1 LALLQTPQ
9 SGSSADGGGVPCQI
23 VAFTNMK
30 LQLEGG
36 LQHPDCNQTKTI
48 LCQLSDVHL
57 KKRGG
62 DKIRQIK

>member
-1 LALLQTPQ
+1 
-9 SGSSADGGGVPCQI
+9 
-23 VAFTNMK
+23 MK

-62 DKIRQIK
+62 DKIRQRK